1 MTLLE
6 TKVVLE
12 DGVAIGGKELRKI
25 YEVINHKK
33 AYGYVK
39 KCIAKN
45 KPWDESIVK
54 DLNAI
59 LTENII
65 VGGIYRKEE
74 VRISGAGFTPPVGN
88 EMYMQI
94 KNLYEDLK
102 IKKNE
107 LNPIE
112 LAAWTHAEFVR
123 IHPFIDGNGRTSR
136 LLMNYQLLIHGY
148 LPISVA
154 KENRL
159 DYYNAQKQA
168 GEWRYKAEPYV
179 YASNIFGPGSD
190 KFGPAN
196 VLWLTGTAA
205 WMYIAVTQYML
216 GIRARYDGLEIDPCL
231 SEEMLQAK
239 VTREFRGAKYDITI
253 TQNKKVF
260 IKRTGENVTITI

>member
-1 MTLLE
+1 
-6 TKVVLE
+6 
-12 DGVAIGGKELRKI
+12 
-25 YEVINHKK
+25 
-33 AYGYVK
+33 
-39 KCIAKN
+39 
-45 KPWDESIVK
+45 
-54 DLNAI
+54 
-59 LTENII
+59 
-65 VGGIYRKEE
+65 
-74 VRISGAGFTPPVGN
+74 
-88 EMYMQI
+88 
-94 KNLYEDLK
+94 
-102 IKKNE
+102 
-107 LNPIE
+107 
-112 LAAWTHAEFVR
+112 
-123 IHPFIDGNGRTSR
+123 
-136 LLMNYQLLIHGY
+136 MNYQLLIHGY